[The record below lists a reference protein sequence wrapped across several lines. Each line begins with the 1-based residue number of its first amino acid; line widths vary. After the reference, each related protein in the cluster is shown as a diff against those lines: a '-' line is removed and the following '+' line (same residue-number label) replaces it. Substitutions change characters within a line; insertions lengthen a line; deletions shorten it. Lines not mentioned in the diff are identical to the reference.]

1 MSIVVQFDLSI
12 TILLR
17 KQITTCKEEY
27 IRVFYKLQIIEKV
40 KYEYEF

>member
-1 MSIVVQFDLSI
+1 MSIVVQFDFSI

-17 KQITTCKEEY
+17 KQVVICKKEY
-27 IRVFYKLQIIEKV
+27 IRVFYKVQIIEKV